1 MKKVTIMKICQ
12 IMMCQLLYDLLFLF
26 KYAYPFQQILTER
39 FIYLFIYFLMEAERY
54 FYVYISRRR
63 GLQFPPTPPINNN
76 REKKNED
83 ECIVLFRP
91 HHNFIFLH
99 RYDLCVGYQLF
110 PLCYF
115 FFFQFN
121 LLYKIIINLL
131 NYGLTSSINHL
142 IIVFFPPVDPTA
154 IGVNAV
160 SCVLFYVFLV

>member
-12 IMMCQLLYDLLFLF
+12 ITMCQLLYDLLFLF

-63 GLQFPPTPPINNN
+63 GLQFPPTPPPTT
-76 REKKNED
+76 EKKRMKMNALFCFALITILFS
-83 ECIVLFRP
+83 CIGMICVWGI
-91 HHNFIFLH
+91 NYFLS
-99 RYDLCVGYQLF
+99 VI
-110 PLCYF
+110 F

-131 NYGLTSSINHL
+131 NYALTSSINHL